1 MLMMLGAVQL
11 KVIPFNTNT
20 YGHGH
25 EAGFAEKPVL
35 GIRPP
40 LEFVGEGPESWTIKA
55 KLYPEKFGGLG
66 QLQTLYQ
73 ARASGRP
80 QYLMRGDGAVMGWV
94 VILDVQ
100 ERSTY
105 LDPKGVGKVIDVDI
119 SVKRCSS
126 PSSAS
131 FFSLLADIFLWATR

>member
-1 MLMMLGAVQL
+1 MLMMLGPVQFE
-11 KVIPFNTNT
+11 VIPFNPST

-35 GIRPP
+35 GARPP

-55 KLYPEKFGGLG
+55 KLYPEKFGGMG
-66 QLQTLYQ
+66 QLETLYQ

-94 VILDVQ
+94 AILSVQ

-119 SVKRCSS
+119 TVKRCGS
-126 PSSAS
+126 PSLGS
-131 FFSLLADIFLWATR
+131 FFSLLADIFLWVNR

>member
-1 MLMMLGAVQL
+1 MLMMLGPVQFE
-11 KVIPFNTNT
+11 VVPFNTST

-35 GIRPP
+35 GARPP

-66 QLQTLYQ
+66 QLETLYQ
-73 ARASGRP
+73 ARASGQP

-94 VILDVQ
+94 VILNVQ

-119 SVKRCSS
+119 TVKRCGS
-126 PSSAS
+126 PSAGS
-131 FFSLLADIFLWATR
+131 FFSLLADIFLWVNR